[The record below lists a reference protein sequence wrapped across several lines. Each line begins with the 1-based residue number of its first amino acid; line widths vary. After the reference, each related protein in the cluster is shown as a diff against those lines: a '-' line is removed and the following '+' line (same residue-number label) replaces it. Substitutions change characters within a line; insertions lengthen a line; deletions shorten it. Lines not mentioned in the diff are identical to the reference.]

1 MFKPHF
7 KDSIQK
13 AIEEVIKNK
22 GSEICIRVTQER
34 SIPSYIK
41 SEVEKK
47 VDDAGFTI
55 EDYYEAN
62 DDYRDDFSEVAE
74 EVMKSHDIYLVR
86 YEGNTL
92 EVSLDEETANTLAR
106 GLAEDMGCFRF
117 DPSDKAVKHVEVVKT
132 NLSDVDAWRWYRFK
146 TVAIY

>member
-41 SEVEKK
+41 REVEKK

-62 DDYRDDFSEVAE
+62 DDYRDDFSEVAD

-86 YEGNTL
+86 Y
-92 EVSLDEETANTLAR
+92 
-106 GLAEDMGCFRF
+106 
-117 DPSDKAVKHVEVVKT
+117 
-132 NLSDVDAWRWYRFK
+132 
-146 TVAIY
+146 